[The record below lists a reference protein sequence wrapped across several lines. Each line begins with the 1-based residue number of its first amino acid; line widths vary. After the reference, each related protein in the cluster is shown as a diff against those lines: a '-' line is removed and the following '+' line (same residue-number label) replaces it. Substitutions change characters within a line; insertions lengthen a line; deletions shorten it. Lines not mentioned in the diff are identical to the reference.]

1 MSSTAFEEIRQEARR
16 ADALQRQARGLLV
29 DAVHRAAGEGAN
41 QREIAALVGRSQPEV
56 SRLLK
61 QNRPGPLALR
71 IAKKRESLLEILEK
85 HGVVETL
92 VFGSVAT
99 RNEGPHS
106 DVHLLID
113 VPNVMGLGAISRL
126 EQELRVALEAEVD
139 VVPLRS
145 LPSHVKDRVLAEA
158 VPL

>member
-1 MSSTAFEEIRQEARR
+1 MSSAAFEEIRQEARR
-16 ADALQRQARGLLV
+16 ADALHRHARGLLV
-29 DAVHRAAGEGAN
+29 DAVHRAAAEGAN

-61 QNRPGPLALR
+61 QSRPGPLALR
-71 IAKKRESLLEILEK
+71 IATKRESLLEILAK
-85 HGVVETL
+85 HGVEEAL

-99 RNEGPHS
+99 RDEGPHS
-106 DVHLLID
+106 DIDLLID
-113 VPNVMGLGAISRL
+113 VPNVMGLGAIARL
-126 EQELRVALEAEVD
+126 EQELRVALEAQVD

-145 LPSHVKDRVLAEA
+145 LPTYVKERVLAEA